1 MSGRKGMSP
10 IIRVFVFYS
19 PRLGSIC
26 FGEEATISRSWRIS
40 KVVDRWL
47 RSPVAKNHLVFEY
60 QTQLGSRLA
69 WIETRSEALKVIWVE
84 QRLAKCRTYGQK
96 QTDAKPI
103 GCIASHVGHDHQDA
117 YQQSPTA

>member
-69 WIETRSEALKVIWVE
+69 MDRNALRSPESHLGRAKVS
-84 QRLAKCRTYGQK
+84 KM
-96 QTDAKPI
+96 
-103 GCIASHVGHDHQDA
+103 
-117 YQQSPTA
+117 